1 MTRSSSTHFFGGQ
14 LLALASEPPSWSRYG
29 GLNPNS
35 GAPVTTLSVILRV
48 EVSKPVGEHPPFP
61 WESFLEIGPS
71 RITYSFATVWWL
83 EKVKD
88 IILQHGGFDGNLW

>member
-35 GAPVTTLSVILRV
+35 GGTSHHF
-48 EVSKPVGEHPPFP
+48 VSDSQGGSFETRWGTSAISMFF
-61 WESFLEIGPS
+61 FLEIGPS
-71 RITYSFATVWWL
+71 RITYSFASVWWL

>member
-1 MTRSSSTHFFGGQ
+1 MGVLTPTR
-14 LLALASEPPSWSRYG
+14 
-29 GLNPNS
+29 

-48 EVSKPVGEHPPFP
+48 EVSKHVGEHPPFP

-88 IILQHGGFDGNLW
+88 IVLQHGGFDGNLW